1 MALDALTGHI
11 EDRGLEQEMRSSYLD
26 YAMSVIV
33 GRALPDVRDGL
44 KPVHRRVLYAMH
56 DIGLQPTRPYR
67 KCAFIVGEVMG
78 KYHPHGDSAIYDTL
92 VRMAQDFS
100 LRYLLVDGQGNFG
113 SIDDDPA
120 AAMRYCVTGDTRV
133 ATPRGTVRID
143 SLAPDAGPE
152 SDTEIETQVL
162 DRLGRPV
169 SASRLFHSG
178 DHPTLRLR
186 TAQGHELTGTHNHP
200 VLCLV
205 DMAGVPLLLW
215 KLLEEIEPGDR
226 VLISRTPHEA
236 DRATSEEERRLALL
250 AGALVSE
257 GWVSPQRVGFN
268 DADADFFNEVVAA
281 YDAIVGGPRYV
292 YSRTIASGSV
302 IHELDVQNLGRFRE
316 SPLSELTGLAR
327 EKKVPEFVW
336 RGSAGF
342 KRAFLAALFTGDGPS
357 SPLPQNT
364 IQVSYSTC
372 SEQLARDVQ
381 LLLLESGVVSRIC
394 RYGKGELE
402 VVVSDR
408 RDARLF
414 AENVG
419 FLGTK
424 QDELLGA
431 LARIPESS
439 RALSR
444 DHVPF
449 LADYIRSAAGS
460 TGAAGSWLQRHN
472 IDRVERWEQGG
483 TAILERIASEEVRSV
498 VSPLTSG
505 DYFYAEV
512 ESVVD
517 AGVRAVY
524 SIRVDS
530 DDHSFLTNGFVS
542 HNTEARLGRLATELL
557 RDIDADTVDFGP
569 NYDES
574 TQEPQVLPARFPNL
588 LVNGTSGIAVGMATN
603 IPPHNLREVAAA
615 VTAYIDDPQI
625 DLAGLMQHVKG
636 PDFPGGGIMSREGI
650 RDAYA
655 SGRGSI
661 RVRARAHVEPLKG
674 GKEAIIVTELP
685 FMVKKGGEG
694 GLITKIADLA
704 RDKKLEGISDLRDE
718 SDERSGMRLVI
729 ELKRGGP
736 PAKVVLNNLYKK
748 TAMQSTFGANMVALV
763 DGVPRT
769 LSLLELIEHY
779 VEHQREV
786 VTRRTQYELRRAEA
800 RAHILEGLLVAL
812 DNLDAVIK
820 LIRGS
825 SDPDTARDGL
835 IEKFELSREQ
845 AQAILDM
852 RLQRLTALEADKV
865 RAEHADLMERIGE
878 LRAILGDE
886 AKVMGLVKDELAEVV
901 ESYGDER
908 RTELAH
914 FEGDVGIED
923 MIADQQ
929 MVISLTASG
938 YVKRLALA
946 TYRQQHRGGVG
957 VMGMNMKEDDYI
969 AHLHIS
975 STHDY
980 LLFFTNRG
988 KVYRLK
994 VYELP
999 EGSRTSKGS
1008 SLRNLLPLR
1017 EGEKVM
1023 AVIPTRD
1030 FKENKYL
1037 AFATAKGLIK
1047 KTEFLAYN
1055 TPIRADGIIAIK
1067 IRDDDELVQV
1077 RLTSGEDDI
1086 LMVSHS
1092 GHAAR
1097 FSEELVRSM
1106 GRDTSGIKGM
1116 NVAGAGNRVLAMD
1129 VARNDTELFVVTENG
1144 YGKRTPVSEYPV
1156 KGRGTKGVLTAKLTA
1171 KKGGLAGAL
1180 IVGEHQELLFIS
1192 QNGMVQRTSVGGI
1205 SQMGRSTQGV
1215 KVMNIKDDDRVSA
1228 VALVVESEEAPAVA
1242 DGPQPEE
1249 LPGGDGASADGN
1261 SPEG

>member
-1 MALDALTGHI
+1 MALEALTGRI
-11 EDRGLEQEMRSSYLD
+11 EERELEKEMRSSYLD

-56 DIGLQPTRPYR
+56 DIGLQPTRSYR

-100 LRYLLVDGQGNFG
+100 LRYTLIDGQGNFG

-120 AAMRYCVTGDTRV
+120 AAMRYCVSGDTRI
-133 ATPRGTVRID
+133 ASTGGTVRID
-143 SLAPDAGPE
+143 EIVPGAKSE
-152 SDTEIETQVL
+152 SDNDVDLEVL

-169 SASRLFHSG
+169 RASKLFHSG

-215 KLLEEIEPGDR
+215 KLLDEISPGDR
-226 VLISRTPHEA
+226 VLISRT
-236 DRATSEEERRLALL
+236 SQ
-250 AGALVSE
+250 VSE
-257 GWVSPQRVGFN
+257 RKLSQKDRQLAWLTGAFISEGRLNSSRAGFN
-268 DADADFFNEVVAA
+268 NVDKDFFDLVLDA
-281 YDAIVGGPRYV
+281 YDSVVGGARYV
-292 YSRTIASGSV
+292 YSRDIASGS
-302 IHELDVQNLGRFRE
+302 HLYELDVQNLTNLRR

-336 RGSAGF
+336 RSDTAF
-342 KRAFLAALFTGDGPS
+342 KREFLRSLFTGDGS
-357 SPLPQNT
+357 SSRLPRNT
-364 IQVSYSTC
+364 IQISYSTF

-381 LLLLESGVVSRIC
+381 LLLLETGIVSRIC
-394 RYGKGELE
+394 RYEKGEFK
-402 VVVSDR
+402 VVISNR

-414 AENVG
+414 ARNVG
-419 FLGTK
+419 FFEAK
-424 QDELLGA
+424 QAKLERD
-431 LARIPESS
+431 LATIPERS
-439 RALSR
+439 RALSH

-449 LADYIRSAAGS
+449 IADYIRSDSGS
-460 TGAAGSWLQRHN
+460 RWTDRDWLRRHN
-472 IDRVERWEQGG
+472 VDRIERWEQGG
-483 TAILERIASEEVRSV
+483 PAILERIDSQEARDTVE
-498 VSPLTSG
+498 PLVTG

-517 AGVRAVY
+517 AGVQPVY
-524 SIRVDS
+524 SLRVDT

-574 TQEPQVLPARFPNL
+574 TQEPLILPARFPNL
-588 LVNGTSGIAVGMATN
+588 LVNGASGIAVGMATN
-603 IPPHNLREVAAA
+603 IPPHNLREAAGAVA
-615 VTAYIDDPQI
+615 AYIDDPQI
-625 DLAGLMQHVKG
+625 DLAGLMEHIKG
-636 PDFPGGGIMSREGI
+636 PDFPGGGIMSMEGI

-655 SGRGSI
+655 SGRGSVK
-661 RVRARAHVEPLKG
+661 VRARAHVEPLKG
-674 GKEAIIVTELP
+674 GKDAIVVTELP
-685 FMVKKGGEG
+685 FMVKKGGDG
-694 GLITKIADLA
+694 GLITKIADLV
-704 RDKKLEGISDLRDE
+704 REKKLEGISDLRDE
-718 SDERSGMRLVI
+718 SDRSGMRLVI
-729 ELKRGGP
+729 ELKRGGQ

-748 TAMQSTFGANMVALV
+748 TSMQTSFGINMVALV

-769 LSLLELIEHY
+769 LSLLELVQHY
-779 VEHQREV
+779 VQHQREV

-800 RAHILEGLLVAL
+800 RAHILEGLLIAL

-820 LIRGS
+820 LIRAS
-825 SDPDTARDGL
+825 ADPDDAREGL
-835 IEKFELSREQ
+835 ISNFELSREQ

-865 RAEHADLMERIGE
+865 RSEHADLMERIGE
-878 LRAILGDE
+878 LRTILGDE
-886 AKVMGLVKDELAEVV
+886 SRVLSLVKEELAEVV

-929 MVISLTASG
+929 MVVSLTASG
-938 YVKRLALA
+938 YVKRLPLA
-946 TYRQQHRGGVG
+946 TYRQQRRGGVG

-969 AHLHIS
+969 AHLHIC

-994 VYELP
+994 VYELS
-999 EGSRTSKGS
+999 EGSRTAKGS
-1008 SLRNLLPLR
+1008 ALVNLLPLR

-1037 AFATAKGLIK
+1037 AFATAKGQIK

-1067 IRDDDELVQV
+1067 VRDGDELVQV
-1077 RLTSGEDDI
+1077 RLTSGDEDI

-1092 GHAAR
+1092 GHASR
-1097 FSEELVRSM
+1097 FRESLVRPM

-1116 NVAGAGNRVLAMD
+1116 NVSAKGNRVLAMD
-1129 VARNDTELFVVTENG
+1129 IARDDTELFVVTENG
-1144 YGKRTPVSEYPV
+1144 YGKRTPVAEYPV
-1156 KGRGTKGVLTAKLTA
+1156 KGRGTKGVLTAKLTE

-1180 IVGEHQELLFIS
+1180 IVHEHQDLLFIS
-1192 QNGMVQRTSVGGI
+1192 QNGMVQRTSVSGI
-1205 SQMGRSTQGV
+1205 SEMGRPTQGV
-1215 KVMNIKDDDRVSA
+1215 RVMNMKDDDRVSA
-1228 VALVVESEEAPAVA
+1228 VALVVESDDAPTEE
-1242 DGPQPEE
+1242 PQSE
-1249 LPGGDGASADGN
+1249 LGDGGEDVSLPD
-1261 SPEG
+1261 SPVK